1 MKIGSEKMYYKTV
14 APDVDKAVQTVTD
27 EFLLQCRLKTA
38 DRHNVR
44 VVIDAGWSHP
54 GWWAREC
61 TVIGLDGQTGL
72 PLAVF
77 HVIKEVNF
85 KGSSKGI
92 YIYFN
97 FNFKSAMEG
106 FGVKQIMQQLK
117 EAGMTVTQIVHDK
130 DASTMTQV
138 MTVFEDVEE
147 CLCLSNF
154 LIF

>member
-14 APDVDKAVQTVTD
+14 APDVDNAVKTVTD
-27 EFLLQCRLKTA
+27 EFLLQCRLKTP

-77 HVIKEVNF
+77 NVIKGENF
-85 KGSSKGI
+85 EGSSKGI
-92 YIYFN
+92 I
-97 FNFKSAMEG
+97 
-106 FGVKQIMQQLK
+106 L
-117 EAGMTVTQIVHDK
+117 
-130 DASTMTQV
+130 
-138 MTVFEDVEE
+138 
-147 CLCLSNF
+147 
-154 LIF
+154 LI